1 MALGKHRRNRS
12 NLWTYRGL
20 NSFGDDRDELVK
32 QHPTVKPVA
41 LIADAI
47 RDCTKRGDVI
57 LDTFLGSGSTLMAA
71 EETGRVAFGL
81 EIDPLYVDVAV
92 RRWQQATHRDA
103 VHIESGEVFEARAER
118 LPDEGREE

>member
-103 VHIESGEVFEARAER
+103 VHIESGEVFEERAQR